1 MRTPDRDRC
10 RFAIAALCFA
20 LIILLIAGTPAA
32 ALSADYQIFPNGTAY
47 RAAIEINDTSR
58 YEFSEIGFMGENVP
72 ITVGEVHLAKNGTP
86 IAFNKSS
93 PWGQP
98 SSITFE
104 KGNYT
109 ISFIASLKDNHLQG
123 IYEKPY
129 HVNVT
134 LPGEFDVRNP
144 LLAGLSVG
152 ANVTRYSDNTTLI
165 QWNQSYSFDLRFY
178 DTPREEIL
186 YFFLQFMGILLVVL
200 VVIPYLLS
208 MKKTE

>member
-1 MRTPDRDRC
+1 
-10 RFAIAALCFA
+10 
-20 LIILLIAGTPAA
+20 
-32 ALSADYQIFPNGTAY
+32 
-47 RAAIEINDTSR
+47 
-58 YEFSEIGFMGENVP
+58 MGENVP
-72 ITVGEVHLAKNGTP
+72 ITVGEVHLLQNGTP
-86 IAFNKSS
+86 VAFNQSS

-109 ISFIASLKDNHLQG
+109 ISFIAPLKDNHLQG

-134 LPGEFDVRNP
+134 LPSEFDVRNP

-208 MKKTE
+208 MKKSE

>member
-47 RAAIEINDTSR
+47 RAVVEITDTTR

-72 ITVGEVHLAKNGTP
+72 ITIGEIHLEKNGTP
-86 IAFNKSS
+86 TAFNQSR

-109 ISFIASLKDNHLQG
+109 ITFTAPLKDNHLQG

-129 HVNVT
+129 HINVT
-134 LPGEFDVRNP
+134 LPSEFDVRNP
-144 LLAGLSVG
+144 LLAGLSTG
-152 ANVTRYSDNTTLI
+152 ANVTRHSDNTTLI

-186 YFFLQFMGILLVVL
+186 YFFLQFMGILLIVL